1 MDTEN
6 YPEGSGM
13 TPSRV
18 PSASPDPAKGFVI
31 ALIVCALLAP
41 FAIPLANI
49 VVDPFDRFGW
59 VSIEGFNAQKPQFAP
74 QERLAKPGVVC
85 GMKPSSVVLGTS
97 RVEVGIDP
105 RHPGWGSAGSTYN
118 LAMAGSG
125 LKELDLT
132 LRHTAHASP
141 RLRLALVG
149 LDFLMFNAHR
159 EAVVFGTEVL
169 GFDQQRLMLSPTDS
183 CWRSFIHDANLV
195 LGIDG
200 LAYDYATIAGQIPE
214 SDRGDM
220 AQITKWTTLYDRYGF
235 RGDFYDVLNPLILR
249 IGHRSIFDGAS
260 GNLASQEYYYATR
273 IWRPAPEQRYCFE
286 REGQPNTMATFRE
299 MLDFARR
306 SGIDVKFFINPIHA
320 RMLIARREAGIWPQY
335 EEWKRGLVRTL
346 EAESRTS
353 GASPFQLW
361 DFSGINS
368 VTTEHIPK
376 LGELTEMQWWWEPSH
391 YRKGAG
397 DLMLDR
403 MLDYRAPSRTVP
415 DDFGLSLTPDNIES
429 WIVKTRDGL
438 RSYMLREPQEA
449 EIVRARLAP
458 VMGEAEGSNCGY
470 DVQAVMEGSRA
481 LRRDD
486 REGAE
491 VAFARAVAIHK
502 ADRHHYAM
510 LGVPFREKGFAG
522 LLALARAGK
531 EVAPHLSDWIAYQNR
546 GNERVGQ
553 GNLEGAVEDYSQAI
567 RLGPPNAALNYLR
580 GTTRLRLD
588 QFALAAQDFEAGLKL
603 DPSNAT
609 LKQLLEQARVGAEE
623 QQYGPAR
630 TDANFSP
637 RLASWEAY
645 QTRGNERLAQG
656 NLEEAAEDFSQAI
669 RVGPPNTALFFLRG
683 TTRLRLEQFA
693 QAAQDFEAGLKLDPS
708 NATLKQLLEQARVG
722 ADKQTDLPPL

>member
-1 MDTEN
+1 MMPN
-6 YPEGSGM
+6 NLP
-13 TPSRV
+13 P
-18 PSASPDPAKGFVI
+18 ASPDPAKGFVI
-31 ALIVCALLAP
+31 AVIVCALLAP
-41 FAIPLANI
+41 FSVPLANI
-49 VVDPFDRFGW
+49 VVDPFYRFGW

-85 GMKPSSVVLGTS
+85 RMQPSSVVLGTS

-105 RHPGWGSAGSTYN
+105 LHPGWGQAGSSYN
-118 LAMAGSG
+118 LAMAGAG

-132 LRHTAHASP
+132 LRHTVHASP

-159 EAVVFGTEVL
+159 EAVVFGTEVI
-169 GFDQQRLMLSPTDS
+169 GFDQQRLMLSSADT
-183 CWRSFIHDANLV
+183 CWRSFIHDADMF
-195 LGIDG
+195 LGVGG
-200 LAYDYATIAGQIPE
+200 LKYDYATITGQMPASNRYDVDKAEI
-214 SDRGDM
+214 S
-220 AQITKWTTLYDRYGF
+220 KWAALYDRYGF
-235 RGDFYDVLNPLILR
+235 RGDFYDVLNGLILR
-249 IGHRSIFDGAS
+249 IGHRKGFDGGS

-273 IWRPAPEQRYCFE
+273 VWRPAPEQRYCLE

-306 SGIDVKFFINPIHA
+306 SGVDVKFFINPIHA
-320 RMLIARREAGIWPQY
+320 RMLIALREAGLWPVY

-346 EAESRTS
+346 EAEARTS
-353 GASPFQLW
+353 GAGPFQLW

-368 VTTEHIPK
+368 VTAEHIPK

-415 DDFGLSLTPDNIES
+415 DDFGLSLTPANIES
-429 WIVKTRDGL
+429 WIAKTRNGL

-449 EIVRARLAP
+449 EIIRARLAP

-486 REGAE
+486 REGAQA
-491 VAFARAVAIHK
+491 AFARAVAIHK
-502 ADRHHYAM
+502 GDRLHYAM
-510 LGVPFREKGFAG
+510 LGVPFREKGFES

-531 EVAPHLSDWIAYQNR
+531 DIAPRLSDWVAYQNR

-567 RLGPPNAALNYLR
+567 RLGPPNAALHFLR
-580 GTTRLRLD
+580 GTTRLRLE

-603 DPSNAT
+603 DPTNAA
-609 LKQLLEQARVGAEE
+609 LKQLLEQARDGAK
-623 QQYGPAR
+623 
-630 TDANFSP
+630 
-637 RLASWEAY
+637 
-645 QTRGNERLAQG
+645 RG
-656 NLEEAAEDFSQAI
+656 
-669 RVGPPNTALFFLRG
+669 
-683 TTRLRLEQFA
+683 
-693 QAAQDFEAGLKLDPS
+693 
-708 NATLKQLLEQARVG
+708 
-722 ADKQTDLPPL
+722 